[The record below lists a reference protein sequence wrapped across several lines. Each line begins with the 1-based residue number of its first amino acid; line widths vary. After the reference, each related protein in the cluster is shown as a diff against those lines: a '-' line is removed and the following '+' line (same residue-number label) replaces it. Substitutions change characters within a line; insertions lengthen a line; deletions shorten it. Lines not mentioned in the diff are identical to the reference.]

1 MVALPESARA
11 LLADRAY
18 GHLVTRNPSGTP
30 QLSMLWVDV
39 DGDEVLVNTSE
50 GRAKVRN
57 MRLDPHVLLS
67 VQARDEPQ
75 SYLLIHGRVTEI
87 TTEGADEH
95 IDMLAGRFLGL
106 DSYPFRA
113 PGEQRLLVRI
123 AAERITGLGP
133 WAPMPGAPTE

>member
-1 MVALPESARA
+1 MLALPESARA

-18 GHLVTRNPSGTP
+18 GHLVTTNPSGTP

-57 MRLDPHVLLS
+57 MRRDPRVLLS

-75 SYLLIHGRVTEI
+75 SALLIHGRVTEI
-87 TTEGADEH
+87 TSEGGDAHEQPL
-95 IDMLAGRFLGL
+95 LAGRFLGA

-123 AAERITGLGP
+123 AAERIGGLGP
-133 WAPMPGAPTE
+133 WAPMPGA

>member
-1 MVALPESARA
+1 
-11 LLADRAY
+11 
-18 GHLVTRNPSGTP
+18 
-30 QLSMLWVDV
+30 MLWVDV

-57 MRLDPHVLLS
+57 MRRDPRVLLS

-75 SYLLIHGRVTEI
+75 SALLIHGRVTEI
-87 TTEGADEH
+87 TSEGADEH
-95 IDMLAGRFLGL
+95 VDMLAGRFLGL

-123 AAERITGLGP
+123 AAERIGGLGP
-133 WAPMPGAPTE
+133 WAPLPGAPAE

>member
-18 GHLVTRNPSGTP
+18 GHLVTTNPSGTP
-30 QLSMLWVDV
+30 QTSMLWVDV
-39 DGDEVLVNTSE
+39 EGDEVLVNTSE

-57 MRLDPHVLLS
+57 MRRDPRVLLS

-87 TTEGADEH
+87 TSEGADGH
-95 IDMLAGRFLGL
+95 IDMLAGRFLGM

-123 AAERITGLGP
+123 VAERISGLGP
-133 WAPMPGAPTE
+133 WAPMPGAPAE